1 MSKYAEVI
9 IDIAYNKLDRPF
21 TYKVPGRMQDVLQ
34 PGSLVMVPF
43 GKANVIRKGYVIALK
58 DECGYDPD
66 KVKEIAE
73 LPVNDSG
80 YSEDDDGA
88 TAIALAA
95 WMKRR
100 YGSTM
105 AAALKTV
112 LTSRKPGKPVK
123 TREIELAMPREEAE
137 KQLAVY
143 VRKHQVARERLLRE
157 LLEVPRQPYSLV
169 TGKLHITAPVIRA
182 MSSAGVIKVTEEES
196 FRNPVSFEK
205 TEADQKELSDSQKAI
220 VEGVLADYD
229 AGKSTVSLIHG
240 ITGSGKTEVYIS
252 IIKGICERG
261 KKAIMLIPEIA
272 LTYQT
277 LLRF

>member
-1 MSKYAEVI
+1 MSRYAEII

-21 TYKVPGRMQDVLQ
+21 TYRVPERMQDVLQ
-34 PGSLVMVPF
+34 PGSLVIVPF
-43 GKANVIRKGYVIALK
+43 GKADVMRKGYVTALK
-58 DECGYDPD
+58 DECGLDPE

-112 LTSRKPGKPVK
+112 LTSRKPGKPVR
-123 TREIELAMPREEAE
+123 TREIELILPREEAQ
-137 KQLAVY
+137 KQLEIY
-143 VRKHQVARERLLRE
+143 IRKHQVARERLLRE
-157 LLEVPRQPYSLV
+157 LMEVPRQPYSLI

-182 MSSAGVIKVTEEES
+182 MSLAGVIKVTEEES
-196 FRNPVSFEK
+196 FRNPVLFDKAQE
-205 TEADQKELSDSQKAI
+205 DRKELSEAQKTI
-220 VEGVLADYD
+220 VDGVLADFD
-229 AGKSTVSLIHG
+229 A
-240 ITGSGKTEVYIS
+240 
-252 IIKGICERG
+252 
-261 KKAIMLIPEIA
+261 
-272 LTYQT
+272 
-277 LLRF
+277 

>member
-1 MSKYAEVI
+1 LSKFAEVI

-112 LTSRKPGKPVK
+112 LTSRKPGKPVR

-137 KQLAVY
+137 KQLEIY

-169 TGKLHITAPVIRA
+169 TGKLHINIFSKFCPEN
-182 MSSAGVIKVTEEES
+182 IKRSVLYLLQS
-196 FRNPVSFEK
+196 PVSAVIQLVSDHGHFVGSAHSGFLQAEFCGGRICPCQSACAQLDAAEISGDDHAQVG
-205 TEADQKELSDSQKAI
+205 EAHGAQKIHYRCARCAL
-220 VEGVLADYD
+220 GL
-229 AGKSTVSLIHG
+229 TVI
-240 ITGSGKTEVYIS
+240 
-252 IIKGICERG
+252 
-261 KKAIMLIPEIA
+261 
-272 LTYQT
+272 
-277 LLRF
+277 